1 MTNDPH
7 SFFRDRILGG
17 APSKEDYR
25 QFTELL
31 WEACGRDVFLFA
43 RARLANH
50 EDARDVCQDT
60 FLHAIEW
67 LAENP
72 DRVPAS
78 VNFPAWLQRIARNLI
93 IDRFRR
99 PALVRELPD
108 SSDGGGDDDRRR
120 DDWPELLTCDPSD
133 HMTDQ
138 EQLDALRKCLDAL
151 SERKRQVIILRDLR
165 GLSYD
170 AIASQTAVP
179 RSTVGVTLHRVRR
192 ELRDCVELRLA
203 R

>member
-7 SFFRDRILGG
+7 SFFKDRILGG
-17 APSKEDYR
+17 SPSKEDYR

-31 WEACGRDVFLFA
+31 WEACSRDIFLFA

-60 FLHAIEW
+60 FLRAIEW
-67 LAENP
+67 LTENP

-99 PALVRELPD
+99 PALVWELPD
-108 SSDGGGDDDRRR
+108 LPHGTGDDERRL
-120 DDWPELLTCDPSD
+120 DDWPEPLTCDPSD
-133 HMTDQ
+133 RITEQ
-138 EQLDALRKCLDAL
+138 EQLDALRKCLEAL
-151 SERKRQVIILRDLR
+151 SERKRRLIVLRDLQ

-170 AIASQTAVP
+170 AIAGQTAVP

>member
-7 SFFRDRILGG
+7 SFFRDRILGA

-25 QFTELL
+25 RFTELL
-31 WEACGRDVFLFA
+31 WEACSRDVFLFA
-43 RARLANH
+43 RARLTNH

-60 FLHAIEW
+60 FLRAIEW

-72 DRVPAS
+72 DQVPAS
-78 VNFPAWLQRIARNLI
+78 VNFPAWLRRIARNLI

-108 SSDGGGDDDRRR
+108 LAQGEGENERRL
-120 DDWPELLTCDPSD
+120 DDWPEPLTCDPSD
-133 HMTDQ
+133 RITEQ
-138 EQLDALRKCLDAL
+138 ERLDALRKCLDAL
-151 SERKRQVIILRDLR
+151 SERKRQVIVLRDLN

-170 AIASQTAVP
+170 TIASRTAIP

-192 ELRDCVELRLA
+192 ELRDCIELRLA